1 MLRKL
6 CKKSINNSVEQQV
19 AELLNG
25 LIQTPELIQQPPNS
39 NYQKLSGTQE
49 KLDETLEQ
57 QPIDED
63 QAKVLIL
70 QLAAEQYDALGD
82 EEYETVRLRRL
93 FTATKEPSA
102 ELLKSVVSEAGHQRS
117 CCLQWSV
124 QGDPGRADLPERK
137 THRDSCRE

>member
-102 ELLKSVVSEAGHQRS
+102 ELLKSVVSEVVVECCRVQLRMKNGQIIERS
-117 CCLQWSV
+117 DLQ
-124 QGDPGRADLPERK
+124 
-137 THRDSCRE
+137 